1 MINDLER
8 KMTLAAEKME
18 SYKFDKNFEMIK
30 REVEGFVIKQFP
42 CIKEQFCVLD

>member
-42 CIKEQFCVLD
+42 CIKE